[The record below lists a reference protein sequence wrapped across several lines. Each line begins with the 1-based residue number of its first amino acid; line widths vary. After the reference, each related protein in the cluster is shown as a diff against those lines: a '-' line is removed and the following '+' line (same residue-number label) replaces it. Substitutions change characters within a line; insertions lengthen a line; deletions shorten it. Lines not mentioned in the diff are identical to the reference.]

1 MNRPYLVNFSAI
13 LSDSK
18 ISIKA
23 NLTVSNTIK
32 HEDAKRNKS
41 STPFQS
47 IKLFS
52 KNPFTVKVKGIS
64 SGSQTLFDKD
74 YDTDDYG
81 NFELTMPEKID
92 NRKIKNL
99 ILYEVSHLKG
109 IQVHLGSIIPTEVK
123 VPKKIVISDFD
134 KTLVETKYS
143 TLTEVYY
150 SLNRPL
156 NHFPTILPSLQIL
169 KDYMANGHQPFILSA
184 SPHFYENAIRDWLYQ
199 NDVFASSIFLKD
211 YRDFI
216 SVFNGELST
225 KDLKKHGF
233 YKLNQLVEILLMT
246 GIPKE
251 LVLIGDGF
259 ESDPFIYLTLRSLLV
274 DRADPWKIWKSIK
287 NDRAFNLNSKQDSF
301 FLTKFYRLAE
311 LSKKEE
317 IDSFNIYIRA
327 TSKNIEKLKKTVYK
341 NQFINNGAGQVNY
354 YIG

>member
-23 NLTVSNTIK
+23 NLTVSNTAK

-52 KNPFTVKVKGIS
+52 KTVFKIKVVGICS
-64 SGSQTLFDKD
+64 KAEIIFDKD

-81 NFELTMPEKID
+81 NFELTIPEKID
-92 NRKIKNL
+92 QQSIKNL
-99 ILYEVSHLKG
+99 ILYEINYLKG
-109 IQVHLGSIIPTEVK
+109 IHVHLGSILPTEIK
-123 VPKKIVISDFD
+123 LPKKLIISDFD

-143 TLTEVYY
+143 SLTEVYY

-156 NHFPTILPSLQIL
+156 NHFPTIDASLKIL
-169 KDYMANGHQPFILSA
+169 KDYIQKDYQPFILSA

-199 NDVFASSIFLKD
+199 NKIYASSIFLKD

-216 SVFNGELST
+216 SIFNGELAT

-233 YKLNQLVEILLMT
+233 YKLHQLVEILLMT
-246 GIPKE
+246 GIPDE
-251 LVLIGDGF
+251 LILIGDGF
-259 ESDPFIYLTLRSLLV
+259 ESDPFIYLTLRSLIV

-287 NDRAFNLNSKQDSF
+287 NDRVFSLNSKQDSY

-311 LSKKEE
+311 LSKGQSISKF
-317 IDSFNIYIRA
+317 DIYIRA
-327 TSKNIEKLKKTVYK
+327 TEKNIESLKVTQYK
-341 NQFINNGAGQVNY
+341 NKFINKGFGKINY